1 MKPAKF
7 EYLKPTSL
15 TEALTML
22 QSHREDAAVLSGG
35 QSLIPMLN
43 LRVAAPQIVI
53 DINAIPALDEIKIDG
68 SVLEIG
74 ARSRHN
80 DVLRSELVQL
90 HAPLVSLALKNV
102 AHEAIRNRGTL
113 GGSLALADPAAEMPA
128 CMVCLEA
135 EIVAQSVS
143 GSRSIAAA
151 DFFQGIYDTA
161 LQTDELITSI
171 RIPLLGSDWR
181 FSFHEI
187 ARRHGDFA
195 MAGLAFG
202 VRCNKGTVMECRAV
216 FLGVEAFPRRLAQ
229 IEQALMGHELTDLGA
244 LENVVRLLPSN
255 LDCLDG
261 EECPADYRLH
271 LAQQLL
277 PLCAV
282 EASQVNHE

>member
-15 TEALTML
+15 TDALTML
-22 QSHREDAAVLSGG
+22 QFHREDAAVLSGG
-35 QSLIPMLN
+35 QSLVPMLN
-43 LRVAAPQIVI
+43 LRVAAPRVVI

-128 CMVCLEA
+128 CMVCLDA
-135 EIVAQSVS
+135 EIVAQSAS

-161 LQTDELITSI
+161 LQPEELITSI

-195 MAGLAFG
+195 MAGLALG
-202 VRCNKGTVMECRAV
+202 VRCNKGAITECRAV
-216 FLGVEAFPRRLAQ
+216 FLGVEAFPRRLAE
-229 IEQALMGHELTDLGA
+229 IEQALMGHELTDHGA
-244 LENVVRLLPSN
+244 LENAVRLLSSN

-282 EASQVNHE
+282 EASGVNHE

>member
-7 EYLKPTSL
+7 EYLKPASL
-15 TEALTML
+15 TDALTML

-35 QSLIPMLN
+35 QSLIAMLN
-43 LRVAAPQIVI
+43 LRVAAPQVVI
-53 DINAIPALDEIKIDG
+53 DINAIPGLDEIKIDG

-135 EIVAQSVS
+135 EIVVQSVS

-151 DFFQGIYDTA
+151 NFFQGIYDTA
-161 LQTDELITSI
+161 LQPDELITSI
-171 RIPLLGSDWR
+171 RIPLLGSGWR

-195 MAGLAFG
+195 MAGLALG
-202 VRCNKGTVMECRAV
+202 LRCNKGAITACRAV
-216 FLGVEAFPRRLAQ
+216 FLGVEAFPRRLAE
-229 IEQALMGHELTDLGA
+229 IEQALIGHQLTDLGA

-282 EASQVNHE
+282 EASRVNHE